1 MRSLNGAAFYN
12 LQVISKKATL
22 LVFNKKGMFEEM
34 QNIYNSNGELLD
46 MQPQDG
52 FYSFTGNQLGYGIEG
67 KFKLNNRLDMFF
79 DWGIIDY
86 LSKYTKGFDSMMYGQ
101 VPFYMDVRFDY
112 KFSKLP

>member
-1 MRSLNGAAFYN
+1 
-12 LQVISKKATL
+12 
-22 LVFNKKGMFEEM
+22 MFEEM